1 MAKKSSPSA
10 DDFVD
15 AVGGVKKLSRREV
28 QDLAKKMDGKVSVTK
43 DIKAGVSDFLKGR
56 GSNRTSTPPPP
67 PRKGRSMWS

>member
-10 DDFVD
+10 DDFYD
-15 AVGGVKKLSRREV
+15 ATNGKKLSAKEMR
-28 QDLAKKMDGKVSVTK
+28 DLGDKMSGKVSVTK

-67 PRKGRSMWS
+67 PRKGRSMW